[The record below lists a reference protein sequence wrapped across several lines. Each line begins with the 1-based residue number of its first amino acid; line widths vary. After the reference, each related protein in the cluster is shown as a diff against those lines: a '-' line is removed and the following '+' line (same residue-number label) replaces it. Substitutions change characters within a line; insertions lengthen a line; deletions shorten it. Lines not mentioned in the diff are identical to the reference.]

1 MREMQGT
8 KMEPD
13 GGVTTRSLSPGW
25 VTNTQGAP
33 RLLDGEVVSATRQVE
48 RVRRIKTNA
57 VTGLFLCQFPI
68 IRSSLSDVER
78 RLLELPIYYIMLGL
92 PYDFIF

>member
-8 KMEPD
+8 NMEPG

-48 RVRRIKTNA
+48 KVRRIKTNA
-57 VTGLFLCQFPI
+57 VTGLLLCHFPFI
-68 IRSSLSDVER
+68 CSSLADVER
-78 RLLELPIYYIMLGL
+78 RLLELPYRCRVYLMI
-92 PYDFIF
+92 